1 MGGDR
6 RDHPSADYLRH
17 SRAITLPRMMAQAHS
32 WSPSHVRVRLIAKR
46 VCGFAVVLSEKIF
59 EFVLELILAR
69 AF

>member
-1 MGGDR
+1 
-6 RDHPSADYLRH
+6 
-17 SRAITLPRMMAQAHS
+17 AQAHG
-32 WSPSHVRVRLIAKR
+32 WSPSRVRVRLIAKR